1 MTLLTVRQRRRV
13 FLVMLTSSVAAVVQV
28 LSILAI
34 MPFIVLL
41 ANPDLLDTNQALV
54 RLNRL
59 LGGQSYREFLIVFG
73 LVGMAVLTLG
83 NLFVA
88 FEQWL
93 SHRFFAHLRQDVEK
107 LLLQRMLRKPYGYF
121 LAHHSAKL
129 SDIVLRQ
136 VDRVVDGVIGTFV
149 SAFSS
154 VVLAGFIVL
163 LLLVVS
169 FTTTLATLVGL
180 LLAYLAVFL
189 LLRRR
194 VEAHGEELT
203 RLSASVFSAVKEAL
217 EGIKEIKTRRAAP
230 FFARRF
236 EESALDMAKLEV
248 RYGLMSYLP
257 HFLLEA
263 VVFSGFVAVA
273 LWFLFT
279 TDDAGIS
286 LSYIALYGIA
296 IYRLIPALK
305 GMFEGASTVH
315 HNADAVDLVLEHCE
329 DASRHV
335 ERRELPRL
343 RRGIRLERVTYR
355 HASSEH
361 RQVDAVDLT
370 IPAGS
375 SVCLFGPSGS
385 GKSTILNL
393 LAGLI
398 HPQAGRVLVDGVA
411 LAPETVDSWCGRIG
425 FAPQQIYLFED
436 TIASNIAFG
445 VPPEAIDM
453 DRVAEVG
460 RLANL
465 HRFAA
470 SLPDGYGTLVGDL
483 GKTLSGGQ
491 RQRVGIARVL
501 YHDPDVLL
509 LDESFTG
516 LDLENR
522 GEILEQLFALEGKTL
537 VFSSHEAALA
547 ARCDKVA
554 VIEAGRLIDEGPY
567 RQLLDTS
574 SRFAV
579 LLSRAGS

>member
-1 MTLLTVRQRRRV
+1 
-13 FLVMLTSSVAAVVQV
+13 
-28 LSILAI
+28 
-34 MPFIVLL
+34 
-41 ANPDLLDTNQALV
+41 
-54 RLNRL
+54 
-59 LGGQSYREFLIVFG
+59 
-73 LVGMAVLTLG
+73 
-83 NLFVA
+83 
-88 FEQWL
+88 
-93 SHRFFAHLRQDVEK
+93 
-107 LLLQRMLRKPYGYF
+107 
-121 LAHHSAKL
+121 
-129 SDIVLRQ
+129 
-136 VDRVVDGVIGTFV
+136 VVDGVIGTFV
-149 SAFSS
+149 SAFASLA
-154 VVLAGFIVL
+154 LAGFIVL
-163 LLLVVS
+163 LLLVIS
-169 FTTTLATLVGL
+169 FTTTLVTLVGL

-217 EGIKEIKTRRAAP
+217 DGIKEIKTRRAAP

-305 GMFEGASTVH
+305 EMFEGASTIY
-315 HNADAVDLVLEHCE
+315 HNADAVGLVLEHCE
-329 DASRHV
+329 EPARQL
-335 ERRELPRL
+335 EPRELPRL
-343 RRGIRLERVTYR
+343 RHEIRLERATYR

-361 RQVDAVDLT
+361 RQVDAVDLA

-398 HPQAGRVLVDGVA
+398 HPQAGRVLCDGVP
-411 LAPETVDSWCGRIG
+411 LAPETVDSWRCRIG
-425 FAPQQIYLFED
+425 FAPQQVYLFDD

-445 VPPEAIDM
+445 VPAGQIDM
-453 DRVAEVG
+453 ERVAEVG
-460 RLANL
+460 RIANL
-465 HRFAA
+465 HEFVS
-470 SLPDGYGTLVGDL
+470 SLPAGYETVVGDH
-483 GKTLSGGQ
+483 GETLSGGQ

-501 YHDPDVLL
+501 YHDPEVLL
-509 LDESFTG
+509 LDESFAG

-522 GEILEQLFALEGKTL
+522 GEILENLFALEDKTL

-554 VIEAGRLIDEGPY
+554 VIEEGRLIDEGPY
-567 RQLLDTS
+567 RRLLDTS
-574 SRFAV
+574 SRSAA
-579 LLSRAGS
+579 LLARAGS